1 MNRCGDCIKFEHC
14 KTWVDENETFAEVDG
29 CAAFVAKHFLKF
41 TIPIAPITKKNH
53 QQICYNRTT
62 GKPFVMPSKEY
73 IEYEHE
79 AIWYLPRATE
89 ETRFAKN
96 LNIKATFYMPTKRK
110 CDLTN
115 LLEALDDIMVK
126 AGLLEDDNFT
136 IIAGHDGSRVRYD
149 KDNPRTEVFI
159 ERLKDE

>member
-1 MNRCGDCIKFEHC
+1 MGDQM
-14 KTWVDENETFAEVDG
+14 
-29 CAAFVAKHFLKF
+29 LKF

-53 QQICYNRTT
+53 QQIMFNRAT

-73 IEYEHE
+73 REYEHE

-96 LNIKATFYMPTKRK
+96 LNIKATFYMPTRRK

-115 LLEALDDIMVK
+115 LLEALDDVLVK
-126 AGLLEDDNFT
+126 SGLLADDNYT
-136 IIAGHDGSRVRYD
+136 IIAGHDGSRVQYD
-149 KDNPRTEVFI
+149 KENLRTEVII
-159 ERLKDE
+159 ERMNDEQTTRD